1 MIRPAEGLGDPK
13 ITFLARGAASPLFP
27 VLNTNL
33 WGFNTWVSITGEPVS
48 EVPFEVDPA
57 LGFSTAEKF
66 EDLAPAF
73 REPELAGDSSVLRGI
88 CSRSFTLI
96 ETKPVGSFSRRLFS
110 HETYNEGC

>member
-1 MIRPAEGLGDPK
+1 MIRPAEGLGAPK
-13 ITFLARGAASPLFP
+13 ITFLARGAVSPLFP

-57 LGFSTAEKF
+57 LGF
-66 EDLAPAF
+66 EDLAHAF

-88 CSRSFTLI
+88 CSRGFTLI
-96 ETKPVGSFSRRLFS
+96 ETKPVGFFSRRLFS